1 MNTIT
6 THQKEAAATQSFT
19 KTNFFSGK
27 TEVGKK
33 LPVSTKTLHLIQ
45 ILSHH
50 SFKISNSNQN
60 GQDLQFPT
68 PISMTAYRLYA
79 PCINEEGQQIE
90 THLFHELRNR

>member
-1 MNTIT
+1 MAITDISHVNGLLRDTVLIFLMNTIT
-6 THQKEAAATQSFT
+6 THQKKAVATQSFT

-50 SFKISNSNQN
+50 SF
-60 GQDLQFPT
+60 
-68 PISMTAYRLYA
+68 
-79 PCINEEGQQIE
+79 
-90 THLFHELRNR
+90 

>member
-50 SFKISNSNQN
+50 SF
-60 GQDLQFPT
+60 
-68 PISMTAYRLYA
+68 
-79 PCINEEGQQIE
+79 
-90 THLFHELRNR
+90 